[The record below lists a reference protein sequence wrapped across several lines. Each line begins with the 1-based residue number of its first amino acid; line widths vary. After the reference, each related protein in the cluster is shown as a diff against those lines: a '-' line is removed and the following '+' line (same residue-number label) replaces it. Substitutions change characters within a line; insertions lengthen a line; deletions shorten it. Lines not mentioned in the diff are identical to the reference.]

1 MDGSF
6 PKFVYYLSHNRN
18 KISIQME
25 ISRFCSLIFFLFL
38 LPRIFLAWSFV
49 IKIWFYGS
57 PNLLVPAVYRVSLFC
72 FPWEDYIVIAVD
84 FIIAPVLITS
94 KFAETISNFDL
105 SIIAFLKF
113 FVMKQLLLCFKA
125 ALNPLYVELFK
136 CSSLALNVIFKC
148 SRSKFLYYP

>member
-57 PNLLVPAVYRVSLFC
+57 PNLLVPAISRKFILFSMRGLHSNCGGFYNCASFNNIEICRNYFKFWSVYHCFSQIFC
-72 FPWEDYIVIAVD
+72 HET
-84 FIIAPVLITS
+84 IIAMLQS
-94 KFAETISNFDL
+94 R
-105 SIIAFLKF
+105 
-113 FVMKQLLLCFKA
+113 FKS
-125 ALNPLYVELFK
+125 V
-136 CSSLALNVIFKC
+136 VRWIV
-148 SRSKFLYYP
+148 